1 MLQYSSITIKAN
13 YLLVYPM
20 ETITYLYIGAAFIF
34 GYLINDLV
42 ELFMNKGKLTEEEWL
57 EEQKNRGNL

>member
-1 MLQYSSITIKAN
+1 
-13 YLLVYPM
+13 M
-20 ETITYLYIGAAFIF
+20 EAITYLYIGAAFIF